1 MTLRS
6 IQKDYADLKINKIEF
21 IDQMHAYHQVL
32 HEYSDFVKGT
42 DISKIE
48 ISDGQII
55 MTDRETG
62 IRMICNKDDKRIAPY
77 TILNFGSYEPDEA
90 WGMRSLIDPGN
101 TIFDVGANIGY
112 YSMSLSR
119 LVPNLKIF
127 AFEPIERSFAYLTQH
142 LEMNQINN
150 VQAFQFGL
158 SDKKEEKVFYF
169 SSEGSVNAS
178 AALMSDKYVVH
189 KMVCQVET
197 MDEFTK
203 SKGTTVDFIKVDVE
217 GAELFV
223 FQGGLKTIAT
233 QKPVIFSEMLRKWS
247 AKFNYHP
254 NEIIQLLA
262 DLGYGCFTVNAR
274 KLARF
279 HKMDENTVETNFFFL
294 HLEKHQDKIKK
305 LS

>member
-1 MTLRS
+1 MTLKI
-6 IQKDYADLKINKIEF
+6 IQKNYAQEKMNKIEF

-32 HEYSDFVKGT
+32 HEYSEFLKGT

-77 TILNFGSYEPDEA
+77 TILNFSSYEPDEA
-90 WGMRSLIDPGN
+90 WGMRSLIDPGQ
-101 TIFDVGANIGY
+101 TVYDVGANIGY

-119 LVPNLKIF
+119 LIPHLKIF

-142 LEMNQINN
+142 LEMNQITN
-150 VQAFQFGL
+150 VQAFKFGL
-158 SDKKEEKVFYF
+158 SNKKEEKIFYF

-178 AALMSDKYVVH
+178 AALMSDKYEVH

-197 MDEFTK
+197 LDEFAK
-203 SKGTTVDFIKVDVE
+203 SHGAGVDFIKVDVE

-223 FQGGLKTIAT
+223 FQGGLKTIST
-233 QKPVIFSEMLRKWS
+233 HKPVIFSEMLRKWS

-254 NEIIQLLA
+254 NEIIKLLG
-262 DLGYGCFTVNAR
+262 DVGYGCFTVNAR
-274 KLARF
+274 KLAQF
-279 HKMDENTVETNFFFL
+279 HLMDENTLETNFFFL
-294 HLEKHQDKIKK
+294 HLEKHQDQIKR